1 MVLKKSHKRFQTA
14 LQEDNMENVIM
25 NEPRRRPIGVVIIA
39 VLLGIESF
47 VEIAIGILAIGGIL
61 ALGHVAAQHGHTGT
75 RTAIDI
81 VGIVLGGIPLAI
93 GIITLIFVIGLWTL
107 KRWAFW
113 LTIIVEAITL
123 LRHVFEFT
131 RPNPIVG
138 QIVPGMI
145 IPVIILLYF
154 LLDPYVR
161 KAFRISAG

>member
-1 MVLKKSHKRFQTA
+1 
-14 LQEDNMENVIM
+14 MENVTI
-25 NEPRRRPIGVVIIA
+25 NEPRHRPIGVVIIA

-47 VEIAIGILAIGGIL
+47 VEIALGILAIGGVL
-61 ALGHVAAQHGHTGT
+61 ALGHIAAQNGHTGT

-93 GIITLIFVIGLWTL
+93 GIITLIFVIGLWAL

-113 LTIIVEAITL
+113 LTVIVEAITL
-123 LRHVFEFT
+123 LRHALEFT
-131 RPNPIVG
+131 RPNALAA

-145 IPVIILLYF
+145 IPIIILIYF

-161 KAFRISAG
+161 KAFRI